1 MNLISLYFITTEKR
15 MRKKIITLFIILFI
29 FQTVQVATV
38 IYSIQKL
45 QKTVRQVTLTVEAR
59 EVSKSTSNL
68 LNQFRDSVVLIAGMN
83 FPVTGLNK
91 IRKEWEVL
99 FAKFESMFD
108 LAEQLSLDPG
118 LLNQIKQH
126 IKSCAKNKGQF
137 EKTILTDS
145 LPETYTS
152 RIHDAAFELDES
164 IEGARKIL
172 NVLLVKFV
180 ETEGAASVAE
190 HKTHNLPIQVVIF
203 IGILIGGIL
212 IFTGSFALKKI
223 VNPLID
229 LTVKYQV
236 AMQKL
241 KKEQEIALALEKARA
256 LAQAKSDFLANMS
269 HELRTP
275 MNAIL
280 GFSQL
285 LSETELDGKQKDHLD
300 LIMSS
305 GQHLVQI
312 INDILD
318 FSKLESGKIELE
330 EIDFNLEKLCNE
342 VMKISTAK
350 MAEHP
355 LDTYIDYP
363 SDIPKHIKSDPTRL
377 KQVLVNLVS
386 NAIKFTHEGEG
397 GLIVSLNKELEHR
410 EGEFPLKISVKDS
423 GIGILKNKIDKIFE
437 SFTQIDESTTRKYG
451 GTGLGL
457 TISKSII
464 EAMGGRI
471 WVESQEGKGSQFTF
485 TIKVKKGQ
493 PVDPLGVDE
502 TAVKLLEGK
511 KVFIIDDNLISQKIV
526 NKICKSIPT
535 EVLFIADSGHAALQ
549 KLDELSQNNIY
560 PDFILCDIMMSGMY
574 GYTVAQKIRNNKYF
588 DAAKIIAVTKM
599 SERDVSHYIR
609 DDCFN
614 TYLIK
619 PVSRVDMVNVLA
631 KSSGYVKSE
640 VRKPKEIKPL
650 TKEDEAKFENIKI
663 LVAENN
669 PSNLKLIESFLSKL
683 KCKVDYVYNGEE
695 AVRKL
700 EANKYNLCLMD
711 LQMPILGGIEA
722 AKKIRK
728 RISKSLPIIALT
740 AAVLKEDRI
749 KAEEAGM
756 NDFLDKP
763 IDMVKL
769 KEKILQY
776 GTKEIEPEES
786 QKEKRKIKALV
797 VDDNVLNM
805 KLLVA
810 LLKKSDCESDT
821 AEDGKIAVEK
831 AKSNEYDICF
841 MDIQMPVMGGVE
853 ATKIIR
859 EEVSKDLP
867 VIAVT
872 AVKDFTL
879 EKSLDAEM
887 NGCIHKPIDINMLK
901 KILAEYC
908 PLV

>member
-1 MNLISLYFITTEKR
+1 
-15 MRKKIITLFIILFI
+15 
-29 FQTVQVATV
+29 
-38 IYSIQKL
+38 
-45 QKTVRQVTLTVEAR
+45 
-59 EVSKSTSNL
+59 
-68 LNQFRDSVVLIAGMN
+68 
-83 FPVTGLNK
+83 
-91 IRKEWEVL
+91 
-99 FAKFESMFD
+99 
-108 LAEQLSLDPG
+108 
-118 LLNQIKQH
+118 
-126 IKSCAKNKGQF
+126 
-137 EKTILTDS
+137 
-145 LPETYTS
+145 
-152 RIHDAAFELDES
+152 
-164 IEGARKIL
+164 
-172 NVLLVKFV
+172 
-180 ETEGAASVAE
+180 
-190 HKTHNLPIQVVIF
+190 
-203 IGILIGGIL
+203 
-212 IFTGSFALKKI
+212 
-223 VNPLID
+223 
-229 LTVKYQV
+229 
-236 AMQKL
+236 
-241 KKEQEIALALEKARA
+241 
-256 LAQAKSDFLANMS
+256 
-269 HELRTP
+269 
-275 MNAIL
+275 
-280 GFSQL
+280 
-285 LSETELDGKQKDHLD
+285 
-300 LIMSS
+300 
-305 GQHLVQI
+305 
-312 INDILD
+312 
-318 FSKLESGKIELE
+318 
-330 EIDFNLEKLCNE
+330 
-342 VMKISTAK
+342 
-350 MAEHP
+350 
-355 LDTYIDYP
+355 
-363 SDIPKHIKSDPTRL
+363 
-377 KQVLVNLVS
+377 
-386 NAIKFTHEGEG
+386 
-397 GLIVSLNKELEHR
+397 
-410 EGEFPLKISVKDS
+410 
-423 GIGILKNKIDKIFE
+423 
-437 SFTQIDESTTRKYG
+437 
-451 GTGLGL
+451 
-457 TISKSII
+457 
-464 EAMGGRI
+464 
-471 WVESQEGKGSQFTF
+471 
-485 TIKVKKGQ
+485 
-493 PVDPLGVDE
+493 
-502 TAVKLLEGK
+502 
-511 KVFIIDDNLISQKIV
+511 
-526 NKICKSIPT
+526 
-535 EVLFIADSGHAALQ
+535 
-549 KLDELSQNNIY
+549 
-560 PDFILCDIMMSGMY
+560 
-574 GYTVAQKIRNNKYF
+574 
-588 DAAKIIAVTKM
+588 
-599 SERDVSHYIR
+599 
-609 DDCFN
+609 